1 MQVFGLPGHVIR
13 NAARASR
20 ILSSPGAETARRAEL
35 VRRWRRAW
43 RDGLTVEQAAHAVG
57 VSLSKLRREGTAVS
71 GLRAERNGEVS

>member
-13 NAARASR
+13 NPARASR

-43 RDGLTVEQAAHAVG
+43 RDGLTVEQAARAVG
-57 VSLSKLRREGTAVS
+57 VSLSK
-71 GLRAERNGEVS
+71 RNRPNKGVGGFG